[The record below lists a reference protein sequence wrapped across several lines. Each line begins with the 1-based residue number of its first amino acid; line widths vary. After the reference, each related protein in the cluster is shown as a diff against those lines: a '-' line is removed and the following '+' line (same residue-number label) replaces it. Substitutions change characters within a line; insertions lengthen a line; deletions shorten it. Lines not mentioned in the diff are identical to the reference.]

1 MTKWPDVAVI
11 MPVLNE
17 ENYLAA
23 AVQAI
28 LDQNYPG
35 EMTIALAIGPS
46 KDRTQEVAEQLAER
60 DSRIVVVSNP
70 SGRTPDGLNAAIS
83 ATSQDIVVRVDAHCE
98 LSSGYIETAIETLN
112 RTGADNV
119 GGVMAAV
126 GQTPFEEAVA
136 VAMRSPLG
144 VGAAAF
150 HTGGQEGLAE
160 TVYLGVFRRSAL
172 ERVGGYDPHFTRAQ
186 DWEMNF
192 RIRQTGGTVWF
203 NPELHVTYRPRPTL
217 RKLAKQYFEYGL
229 WRREVMRT
237 HPETT
242 SGKSAL
248 RYFAPPLAVIGSLL
262 GAVLGACGQTWAY
275 ALPVGYIAIE
285 TLASLSLLRSAKRG
299 WFYVPLVLLTMHWSW
314 GTGFIVSRSKR

>member
-1 MTKWPDVAVI
+1 

-35 EMTIALAIGPS
+35 GMTIALAIGPS
-46 KDRTQEVAEQLAER
+46 KDRTHEVAQQLAER
-60 DSRIVVVSNP
+60 DSRILVVPNP
-70 SGRTPDGLNAAIS
+70 TGRTPDGLNAAIA
-83 ATSQDIVVRVDAHCE
+83 ATTQEIVVRVDAHCE
-98 LSSGYIETAIETLN
+98 LSPGYIETAIETLN

-126 GQTPFEEAVA
+126 GQTPFEESVA
-136 VAMRSPLG
+136 AAMRSPLG

-150 HTGGQEGLAE
+150 HTGGQEGRAE

-203 NPELHVTYRPRPTL
+203 NPALHVTYRPRPTV

-242 SGKSAL
+242 SSKSAL
-248 RYFAPPLAVIGSLL
+248 RYFAPPIAVVGSLL
-262 GAVLGACGQTWAY
+262 GLVLGIVGQTWAY
-275 ALPVGYIAIE
+275 VLPVTYIAIE
-285 TLASLSLLRSAKRG
+285 VLASLSLLRSAKRG
-299 WFYVPLVLLTMHWSW
+299 WFYVPVVLLTMHWSW

>member
-1 MTKWPDVAVI
+1 

-35 EMTIALAIGPS
+35 GMSIALAIGPS
-46 KDRTQEVAEQLAER
+46 QDRTQQVAEELAAK
-60 DSRIVVVSNP
+60 DPRIVVVPNST
-70 SGRTPDGLNAAIS
+70 GRTPDGLNAAIA

-98 LSSGYIETAIETLN
+98 LSQGYIETAIETLN

-126 GQTPFEEAVA
+126 GQTTFEQAVA
-136 VAMRSPLG
+136 AAMGSPLG
-144 VGAAAF
+144 VGAASF
-150 HTGGQEGLAE
+150 HTGGQEGPAD

-192 RIRQTGGTVWF
+192 RIRETGGTVWF
-203 NPELHVTYRPRPTL
+203 NPHLEVTYRPRPTL

-248 RYFAPPLAVIGSLL
+248 RYFAPPMAVVGSLAGLLL
-262 GAVLGACGQTWAY
+262 GLAGLKWAFVAPLGY
-275 ALPVGYIAIE
+275 VAIE
-285 TLASLSLLRSAKRG
+285 TFASLSLLRSAKRG
-299 WFYVPLVLLTMHWSW
+299 WFYVPVVLLTMHWSW
-314 GTGFIVSRSKR
+314 GTGFIVSRPKR

>member
-1 MTKWPDVAVI
+1 

-35 EMTIALAIGPS
+35 GMSIALAIGPS
-46 KDRTQEVAEQLAER
+46 GDRTQQVAEELAAK
-60 DSRIVVVSNP
+60 DSRIVVVANP
-70 SGRTPDGLNAAIS
+70 TGRTPDGLNAAIA

-126 GQTPFEEAVA
+126 GQTTFEQAVA
-136 VAMRSPLG
+136 AAMRSPLG
-144 VGAAAF
+144 VGAASF
-150 HTGGQEGLAE
+150 HTGGQEGPAD

-192 RIRQTGGTVWF
+192 RIRESGGTVWF
-203 NPELHVTYRPRPTL
+203 NPKLEVTYRPRPTL

-248 RYFAPPLAVIGSLL
+248 RYFAPPLAVAGSLVGLLL
-262 GAVLGACGQTWAY
+262 GLAGLTLAFIA
-275 ALPVGYIAIE
+275 PIGYVAIE

-299 WFYVPLVLLTMHWSW
+299 WFYVPIVLLTMHWSW
-314 GTGFIVSRSKR
+314 GTGFIVSRPKR